1 MVTPG
6 LLATR
11 VRQTTEETTHVRQS
25 TGEAI
30 RVRRMMKG
38 TVQGLFHRETG
49 GDRTQGQAQDLAMSR
64 EAGARVLHTHADL
77 LYDPKNVKMG
87 CGLTLCLLVMYEK

>member
-38 TVQGLFHRETG
+38 TVQGNSRLCSKCVLFFFSNVDVLLTYTYPITQLRQVCFTG
-49 GDRTQGQAQDLAMSR
+49 RQ
-64 EAGARVLHTHADL
+64 EAIVL
-77 LYDPKNVKMG
+77 KVK
-87 CGLTLCLLVMYEK
+87 LKISL